1 MRLPYPDGRSVSHE
15 ALLQDPTPGADAN
28 ALIVATAL
36 TKTYLT
42 PGGVEVRALVG
53 VDLTVNRGEVVA
65 LVGPSGS
72 GKSTLLHLLGGMDT
86 PDSGRIVF
94 DGRGMG
100 NLSRAERVV
109 LRRSVGFVFQSF
121 ALLPALTAR
130 DNVMLPT
137 LPFKVEFDTKQRATE
152 LLATVG
158 LAGREDALPSQLSGG
173 QRQRVAIARAL
184 MNHPR
189 LVIADEPTGNLDTAT
204 GAEILGLLLRLR
216 DERGLTIVLA
226 THDET
231 VATRCDRIVHV
242 RDGLLAD
249 QSTPPGRQLDPLDPS
264 EQA

>member
-1 MRLPYPDGRSVSHE
+1 MRPPNRDGRPPMSHARLPF
-15 ALLQDPTPGADAN
+15 DPTPDTDTE
-28 ALIVATAL
+28 ALIVATGL

-42 PGGVEVRALVG
+42 PGGVEVRALAG
-53 VDLTVNRGEVVA
+53 VDLTIDRGEVVA

-86 PDSGRIVF
+86 PDNGTIVF

-100 NLSRAERVV
+100 DLSRAERVV
-109 LRRSVGFVFQSF
+109 VRRSVGFVFQSF

-137 LPFKVEFDTKQRATE
+137 LPFKVDFDAKDRATE

-184 MNHPR
+184 MNQPR
-189 LVIADEPTGNLDTAT
+189 LVIADEPTGNLDSAT
-204 GAEILGLLLRLR
+204 SAEVLGLLLSLR
-216 DERGLTIVLA
+216 EERGLTIILA

-249 QSTPPGRQLDPLDPS
+249 KSPTPASARHL
-264 EQA
+264 